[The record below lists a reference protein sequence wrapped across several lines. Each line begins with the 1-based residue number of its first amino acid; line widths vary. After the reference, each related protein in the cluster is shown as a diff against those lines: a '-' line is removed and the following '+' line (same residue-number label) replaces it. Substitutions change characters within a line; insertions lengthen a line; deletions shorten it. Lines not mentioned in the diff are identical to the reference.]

1 MPKHQEVI
9 FRTGST
15 LPGGDHANLT
25 SPPESGT
32 PKEKGTIYFYIDESN
47 FWIGGKTN
55 SGENWTY
62 DAESFLSLHVRET
75 AIGKEMERDDYEKW
89 ESQEA
94 MVDERRGPTLPDASE
109 DNRKE
114 EVDTALVAHSV
125 LEACQGFKNPSMRR
139 EFVIV
144 SGDRDMRPAVDII
157 YGGDY
162 PAPIHAW
169 AWKETVS
176 NVYKDLHRSW
186 KPVTL
191 HFLDDHLD
199 CIRDK
204 GKETLEEEKNGDNG
218 FQLVFPSR
226 KRRGE

>member
-1 MPKHQEVI
+1 
-9 FRTGST
+9 
-15 LPGGDHANLT
+15 
-25 SPPESGT
+25 
-32 PKEKGTIYFYIDESN
+32 
-47 FWIGGKTN
+47 
-55 SGENWTY
+55 
-62 DAESFLSLHVRET
+62 
-75 AIGKEMERDDYEKW
+75 
-89 ESQEA
+89 

-226 KRRGE
+226 KRRGGGVRLLPRAQGKRLRLKGAFILGKVRPEMDTTLYEPSPYLVHCR

>member
-1 MPKHQEVI
+1 M
-9 FRTGST
+9 
-15 LPGGDHANLT
+15 
-25 SPPESGT
+25 
-32 PKEKGTIYFYIDESN
+32 
-47 FWIGGKTN
+47 
-55 SGENWTY
+55 
-62 DAESFLSLHVRET
+62 
-75 AIGKEMERDDYEKW
+75 
-89 ESQEA
+89 
-94 MVDERRGPTLPDASE
+94 
-109 DNRKE
+109 
-114 EVDTALVAHSV
+114 DTALVAHSV

-157 YGGDY
+157 CGGDY

-176 NVYKDLHRSW
+176 NVYKDLHKSW

-204 GKETLEEEKNGDNG
+204 GKETLEEEKNGDDG
-218 FQLVFPSR
+218 FQLVSPSR
-226 KRRGE
+226 KRRRGE